1 MTHPPEKL
9 PDPWLFNSEKLL
21 RELDNCR
28 ELVLKIPVHDSETHF
43 AANRAV
49 YALWDLRYTIQ
60 FLLQLHRSGQRA
72 FADKV
77 MKLQKQEPRRVQKHQ
92 PGRTEADD
100 IDTSL
105 RRTGK
110 PPRNPDLRSDEEKA
124 RWQHIRAELALKR
137 RQERLAAREEDSA
150 DPTTH
155 SNVIRLDT

>member
-1 MTHPPEKL
+1 MRHHPSEKL
-9 PDPWLFNSEKLL
+9 PDPWLFDSETLL
-21 RELDNCR
+21 RELDKCR
-28 ELVLKIPVHDSETHF
+28 ELVLQIPVHNSETHF

-49 YALWDLRYTIQ
+49 HALWDLQSTLQ

-77 MKLQKQEPRRVQKHQ
+77 MKLQQQEPRRQ

-100 IDTSL
+100 LDTSL

-124 RWQHIRAELALKR
+124 RWQHIRAQLALKR
-137 RQERLAAREEDSA
+137 RQERLAAREEESA

-155 SNVIRLDT
+155 SNVIRLET